1 MSTAAY
7 LISVRNYLRSN
18 LTNFYAEDNDH
29 IARNC
34 KVMLDE
40 RTTAD
45 SGQEFIAIYAD
56 YHTSTQL
63 MEGVEE
69 ELGVVIAVSQK
80 IAVIPPDYRGEKG
93 YIDIHPLPTS
103 TSVSDETRFLNSW
116 KSLEARCREIARLIG
131 GVGRYEIMSDT
142 NTLLDSTNEGVQF
155 IEPLEWLKTDA
166 KPELVGAEHFFS
178 FYDKIPDSD
187 PTFGLIMRVYFGK
200 AKRLQPNYDWDRG
213 PVD

>member
-7 LISVRNYLRSN
+7 LTSVRNYLRGN
-18 LTNFYAEDNDH
+18 LTNFYDDDVDH

-45 SGQEFIAIYAD
+45 CGQEFISIYSD

-63 MEGVEE
+63 MEGISEE
-69 ELGVVIAVSQK
+69 FGAVVAVSRK

-93 YIDIHPLPTS
+93 YIDIHPLPGNTS
-103 TSVSDETRFLNSW
+103 ADDETRFLGSW
-116 KSLEARCREIARLIG
+116 KSLEARCREVARLVG
-131 GVGRYEIMSDT
+131 GVGRYEIMSDA
-142 NTLLDSTNEGVQF
+142 NLLVDANNEGVEF
-155 IEPLEWLKTDA
+155 LEPLQWLRTDP

-187 PTFGLIMRVYFGK
+187 PTFGLVMRVYFGK
-200 AKRLQPNYDWDRG
+200 ASRLQPNYDWDRA